1 MIKSLLLALDRTPA
15 ALEARKLALTIARR
29 HDATLQGITVVE
41 PDLVAPPEATPIGA
55 GPYKEHRD
63 AVLLERARAEAT
75 TFAEAF
81 SAECRVA
88 GVKDGVTVI
97 VGTASAAFVSA
108 SAPHDAVLL
117 GVDSDFS
124 GVLAPLSRLIV
135 ELLRNNP
142 RPLIVSP
149 AKASGDG
156 RTIVAYDGSIPAMR
170 ALQLFCAMGLRTD
183 REAIVV
189 SVDRDTAKAA
199 ADADT
204 AVRFL
209 RERGYQ
215 ATPSPVST
223 DTDVA
228 TAITAAASDA
238 GMVVAGAYGH
248 RGWREWL
255 LGTTT
260 ERLLRTSP
268 AHLFIHH

>member
-15 ALEARKLALTIARR
+15 AIEARELALVLART
-29 HDATLQGITVVE
+29 HGATLQGFAVVE
-41 PDLVAPPEATPIGA
+41 PDVVAPPEPTPIGA

-63 AVLLERARAEAT
+63 AVLVERARTEAT
-75 TFAEAF
+75 AFAQAF
-81 SAECRVA
+81 SEECRIA
-88 GVKDGVTVI
+88 GVRDGAAVI
-97 VGTASAAFVSA
+97 VGAASSAIVGA

-124 GVLAPLSRLIV
+124 GTPAPPSRLIV

-149 AKASGDG
+149 ASASSDG
-156 RTIVAYDGSIPAMR
+156 RTVVAYDGSIPAMR
-170 ALQLFCAMGLRTD
+170 SLQLFCAMGLRAD
-183 REAIVV
+183 REVVVV
-189 SVDRDTAKAA
+189 SVDRDAAKAA
-199 ADADT
+199 ADADM

-209 RERGYQ
+209 RERSYQ
-215 ATPSPVST
+215 AEPSPVSA

-228 TAITAAASDA
+228 AAVAAAASGA

-268 AHLFIHH
+268 THLFIHH